1 MTMIRKQ
8 FFIDREA
15 SARLKRAATA
25 RGVSE
30 AELIRQGIARVV
42 GETESEADDW
52 KNNLKAAVKAIPPGM
67 FDDLAERVGEN
78 RRMRAERMQARHAR
92 NRTRLDGKE

>member
-15 SARLKRAATA
+15 SRRLKQAALA

-30 AELIRQGIARVV
+30 AELIREGLEIVLTEPAKDQDGWKAGFAETKGIW
-42 GETESEADDW
+42 ADHGTID
-52 KNNLKAAVKAIPPGM
+52 KVI
-67 FDDLAERVGEN
+67 AERRASRAK
-78 RRMRAERMQARHAR
+78 RRTKTSARLRGA
-92 NRTRLDGKE
+92 

>member
-15 SARLKRAATA
+15 SARLKRAAAA

-30 AELIRQGIARVV
+30 AELIREGVAHVVEQAEGEDKDWRIAFR
-42 GETESEADDW
+42 
-52 KNNLKAAVKAIPPGM
+52 AAVDDLTPGL
-67 FDDLAERVGEN
+67 FDGLAERVAEN
-78 RRMRAERMQARHAR
+78 RRRRAIRSKARRERLQAQWRS
-92 NRTRLDGKE
+92 KP

>member
-1 MTMIRKQ
+1 MYDYAMTMIRKQ

-30 AELIRQGIARVV
+30 AELIREGLEIV
-42 GETESEADDW
+42 
-52 KNNLKAAVKAIPPGM
+52 
-67 FDDLAERVGEN
+67 LAEATTDPDAWKAGLAKSKGVWADHETIDTA
-78 RRMRAERMQARHAR
+78 MAERRAARAKRRAKAGTHLRGA
-92 NRTRLDGKE
+92 

>member
-15 SARLKRAATA
+15 SARLKRAAAA

-30 AELIRQGIARVV
+30 AELIREGLEIVLNEPAKD
-42 GETESEADDW
+42 SNAW
-52 KNNLKAAVKAIPPGM
+52 KAALVISKGIWSDHKTIEAVM
-67 FDDLAERVGEN
+67 AERRASRAK
-78 RRMRAERMQARHAR
+78 RRSKTTARQRSA
-92 NRTRLDGKE
+92 